1 MPSIASKES
10 LNLTWL
16 RFAPVQAYF
25 GANRGGGGGIGLS
38 RERRDQTGLS
48 VSRVGTMS
56 SMRIGAARGLAC
68 AVLLVTSACVV
79 TSLAHAEAKAII
91 AQDAR
96 VAGDRE
102 RTRFIADLSKKV
114 DVHVFALA
122 SPYRVIVDAPD
133 VNFQMPEGV
142 GKEKRGLITAY
153 RYGLFAPGK
162 SRIVID
168 VGGPFL
174 IDKAF
179 VLEPRDDQPARLVVD
194 LVPTDEKT
202 FQAKLK
208 ETRPP
213 EPEQASAA
221 SMTLPEP
228 PVRAPD
234 AKPVIVLD
242 PGHGGID
249 PGTSSADGITE
260 KDVVLAF
267 AKSLKAKLEATGR
280 YEVYLTREDDTFLP
294 LRERV
299 EFAQKKGAGLFLS
312 IHADYFPQQT
322 EKATGATVY
331 TLSEQASDEEAKE
344 LATKENFSDAL
355 AGVALPSDSD
365 EVVANILIDLAQRE
379 TQNRSSVFA
388 RSIVG
393 ELAGNLH
400 TMKLRSAGF
409 RVLKAPDVPS
419 VLLEIGF
426 LSNPDDEKHL
436 VSDAWRD
443 RMGNSLVEAID
454 GYFAKRIARA
464 PF

>member
-1 MPSIASKES
+1 
-10 LNLTWL
+10 
-16 RFAPVQAYF
+16 
-25 GANRGGGGGIGLS
+25 
-38 RERRDQTGLS
+38 
-48 VSRVGTMS
+48 
-56 SMRIGAARGLAC
+56 MRIGAARGLAC
-68 AVLLVTSACVV
+68 AVFLVTSACIG
-79 TSLAHAEAKAII
+79 SLAHAEAKAII

-213 EPEQASAA
+213 EQASAA

-249 PGTSSADGITE
+249 PGTSSADGVTE

-400 TMKLRSAGF
+400 TRKLRSAGF

-454 GYFAKRIARA
+454 GYFAKRVARA

>member
-1 MPSIASKES
+1 MRIRTA
-10 LNLTWL
+10 LALVCAT
-16 RFAPVQAYF
+16 APV
-25 GANRGGGGGIGLS
+25 L
-38 RERRDQTGLS
+38 
-48 VSRVGTMS
+48 
-56 SMRIGAARGLAC
+56 
-68 AVLLVTSACVV
+68 LLVASTGVIA
-79 TSLAHAEAKAII
+79 SLAHAEAKAAI

-96 VAGDRE
+96 VAGDHE

-133 VNFQMPEGV
+133 VDFQMPEGI
-142 GKEKRGLITAY
+142 GKEKRGLIIAY

-208 ETRPP
+208 EAKPA
-213 EPEQASAA
+213 EESSAA
-221 SMTLPEP
+221 PPPLPEP
-228 PVRAPD
+228 AVRAPD

-249 PGTSSADGITE
+249 PGTSSADGVTE

-312 IHADYFPQQT
+312 IHADYFPEQT

-344 LATKENFSDAL
+344 LATKENFSDAI

-379 TQNRSSVFA
+379 TQNRSTVFA

-400 TMKLRSAGF
+400 THKMRSAGF
-409 RVLKAPDVPS
+409 RVLKAPDIPS
-419 VLLEIGF
+419 VLIEIGF

-443 RMGNSLVEAID
+443 RISVSLVDAID

>member
-1 MPSIASKES
+1 MWGTMRLECALPASAQVGAVLVAAFVIACGAGFGLKA
-10 LNLTWL
+10 N
-16 RFAPVQAYF
+16 A
-25 GANRGGGGGIGLS
+25 GANP
-38 RERRDQTGLS
+38 
-48 VSRVGTMS
+48 
-56 SMRIGAARGLAC
+56 
-68 AVLLVTSACVV
+68 AVAN
-79 TSLAHAEAKAII
+79 
-91 AQDAR
+91 DAR
-96 VAGDRE
+96 LAGDKE

-114 DVHVFALA
+114 DVHVFALGN
-122 SPYRVIVDAPD
+122 PYRVIVDAPD
-133 VNFQMPEGV
+133 VNFQMPDGI
-142 GKEKRGLITAY
+142 GKEKRGLVTAY

-168 VGGPFL
+168 VSGPFL

-179 VLEPRDDQPARLVVD
+179 VLEPRDDQPARLVID

-202 FQAKLK
+202 FLAKLK
-208 ETRPP
+208 ETKPPEQQSERPP
-213 EPEQASAA
+213 AIAQAPSRPA
-221 SMTLPEP
+221 
-228 PVRAPD
+228 D
-234 AKPVIVLD
+234 AKPVLVLD

-249 PGTSSADGITE
+249 PGTISDAAITE
-260 KDVVLAF
+260 KEVVLTF
-267 AKSLKAKLEATGR
+267 ARALKAKLDATGR

-312 IHADYFPQQT
+312 IHADYFPEQT

-344 LATKENFSDAL
+344 LATKENFSDAI

-379 TQNRSSVFA
+379 TQNRSTVFA

-400 TMKLRSAGF
+400 THKMRSAGF
-409 RVLKAPDVPS
+409 RVLKAPDIPS
-419 VLLEIGF
+419 VLIEIGF

-436 VSDAWRD
+436 VSDAWRG
-443 RMGNSLVEAID
+443 RSVWRNS
-454 GYFAKRIARA
+454 RRWHRRARR
-464 PF
+464 

>member
-1 MPSIASKES
+1 MRIRTA
-10 LNLTWL
+10 LALVCAT
-16 RFAPVQAYF
+16 APV
-25 GANRGGGGGIGLS
+25 L
-38 RERRDQTGLS
+38 
-48 VSRVGTMS
+48 
-56 SMRIGAARGLAC
+56 
-68 AVLLVTSACVV
+68 LLVASTGVIA
-79 TSLAHAEAKAII
+79 SLAHAEAKAAI

-96 VAGDRE
+96 VAGDHE

-133 VNFQMPEGV
+133 VDFQMPEGI

-153 RYGLFAPGK
+153 RYGLFAPGR

-208 ETRPP
+208 EAKPA
-213 EPEQASAA
+213 EEASAA
-221 SMTLPEP
+221 PPPLPEP

-249 PGTSSADGITE
+249 PGTSSADGVTE

-312 IHADYFPQQT
+312 IHADYFPEQT

-344 LATKENFSDAL
+344 LATKENFSDAI

-379 TQNRSSVFA
+379 TQNRSTVFA

-400 TMKLRSAGF
+400 THKMRSAGF
-409 RVLKAPDVPS
+409 RVLKAPDIPS
-419 VLLEIGF
+419 VLIEIGF

-443 RMGNSLVEAID
+443 RISVSLVDAID

>member
-1 MPSIASKES
+1 
-10 LNLTWL
+10 
-16 RFAPVQAYF
+16 
-25 GANRGGGGGIGLS
+25 
-38 RERRDQTGLS
+38 
-48 VSRVGTMS
+48 MS

-68 AVLLVTSACVV
+68 AVFLVTSACIG
-79 TSLAHAEAKAII
+79 SLAHAEAKAII

-213 EPEQASAA
+213 EQASAA

-249 PGTSSADGITE
+249 PGTSSADGVTE

-400 TMKLRSAGF
+400 TRKLRSAGF

-426 LSNPDDEKHL
+426 LSNRDYEKHL

-454 GYFAKRIARA
+454 GYFAKRVARA